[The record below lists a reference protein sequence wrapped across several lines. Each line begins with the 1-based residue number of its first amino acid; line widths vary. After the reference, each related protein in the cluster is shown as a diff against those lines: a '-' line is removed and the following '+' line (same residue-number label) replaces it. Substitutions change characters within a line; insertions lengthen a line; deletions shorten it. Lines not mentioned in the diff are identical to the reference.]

1 MMSKASDKEVTLLY
15 AHTHKGVAH
24 SAGSKIKVTEQER
37 QWLEANGVIKQST
50 KKEVIHHG

>member
-15 AHTHKGVAH
+15 AHTHKGVTH
-24 SAGSKIKVTEQER
+24 SPGSKIKVTEQER

-50 KKEVIHHG
+50 KEEVIHHG